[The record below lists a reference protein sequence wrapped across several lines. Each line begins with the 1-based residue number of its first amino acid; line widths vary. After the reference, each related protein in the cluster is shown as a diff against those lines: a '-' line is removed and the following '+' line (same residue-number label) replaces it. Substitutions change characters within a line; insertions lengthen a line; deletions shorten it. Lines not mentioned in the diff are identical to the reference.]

1 MIAVKGYFNGMHIE
15 PLEDL
20 EIQPN
25 QKVIITVMDEF
36 VETKKKVN
44 AESLRG
50 ILSEYANPKSH

>member
-36 VETKKKVN
+36 VEPKKK
-44 AESLRG
+44 S
-50 ILSEYANPKSH
+50 